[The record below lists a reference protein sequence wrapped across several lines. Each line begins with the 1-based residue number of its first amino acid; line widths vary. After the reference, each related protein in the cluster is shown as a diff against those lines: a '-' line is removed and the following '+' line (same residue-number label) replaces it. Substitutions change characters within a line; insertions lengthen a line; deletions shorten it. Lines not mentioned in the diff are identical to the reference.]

1 MFNKSNRDLKTEN
14 KQPLGLKINKIKYI
28 KIFSVLLVILSI
40 TSLLTGSY
48 DISTNKRGLEIFL
61 ISRVSRTLAIILT
74 AVAMSVSGLVMQI
87 ITRNKMV
94 EPTTTGTLEWAGLG
108 LIFISV
114 LLPSP
119 TVFQRTIS
127 AIFFSFIGTIIFFF
141 LIRRV
146 KLKSSVI
153 VPIIGIMYGAIVSSI
168 STFIGLTLN
177 MTQILGVWFSG
188 SFSTI
193 ESGRYELLWIIIL
206 VTIAIYKFADKLTV
220 AGLGED
226 ISISLGIN
234 YDKII
239 VIATLLISMTI
250 GIVASVIGYIPFL
263 GLIVPNIVSK
273 YFGDDLRTNLPIVA
287 LIGAIILLACDVL
300 ARIIIMPFEV
310 PVSLIMGTLGAAIF
324 IFLLLNRKVI
334 K

>member
-1 MFNKSNRDLKTEN
+1 MFNKSNKDLKTEKN
-14 KQPLGLKINKIKYI
+14 HSLGLKFNKTKYI
-28 KIFSVLLVILSI
+28 KLFCILLVILIVS
-40 TSLLTGSY
+40 SLLTGAY
-48 DISTNKRGLEIFL
+48 DIQNKARGLEIFF

-74 AVAMSVSGLVMQI
+74 AISMSISGLVMQI

-94 EPTTTGTLEWAGLG
+94 EPTTTGTMEWAGLG

-119 TVFQRTIS
+119 TIFQRTIS

-141 LIRRV
+141 LIRKVR
-146 KLKSSVI
+146 LKSSVI
-153 VPIIGIMYGAIVSSI
+153 VPIIGIMFGAIVSSI

-177 MTQILGVWFSG
+177 MTQILGVWFAG

-193 ESGRYELLWIIIL
+193 ETGRYELLWLIVLIAII
-206 VTIAIYKFADKLTV
+206 IYKFADKLTV

-226 ISISLGIN
+226 ISKNLGID
-234 YDKII
+234 YDRLII
-239 VIATLLISMTI
+239 ITTLLISLTI

-263 GLIVPNIVSK
+263 GMIVPNIVSR
-273 YFGDDLRTNLPIVA
+273 YFGDDLRANLPVVA
-287 LIGAIILLACDVL
+287 LLGSIILLACDIL

-310 PVSLIMGTLGAAIF
+310 PVSLIMGTLGAVVF
-324 IFLLLNRKVI
+324 IYLLLNKRRI